1 MSPHDRTSSV
11 HPVATEPAR
20 PAARPASVLDHV
32 LAIDRLV
39 RPGAGAGFVADD
51 PHGLGAGDARGFAGP
66 PVPWQ
71 HGGPFATTMD
81 TDHDGVP
88 DAFDFYFGPGAYPPG
103 V

>member
-1 MSPHDRTSSV
+1 LP
-11 HPVATEPAR
+11 PEPAR
-20 PAARPASVLDHV
+20 PAGRPASVLDHV

-39 RPGAGAGFVADD
+39 RPGRGARASSRTTPTGS
-51 PHGLGAGDARGFAGP
+51 ARATRAGFAGP
-66 PVPWQ
+66 SVPWQ